1 MKIVDMMK
9 IIAGVFLVSIVSGMA
24 LPTQALAYTYVSKEY
39 GYSIECPEKPLGVIP
54 LVDPEQKGEVLVFKN
69 EGYNILKGWIIATN
83 AFDSNQVPDFDKM
96 TAEDSQKYAAG
107 LIENRGYQTAL
118 FIPLHGH
125 KVLYAVGA
133 PDVYVDSNKND
144 KADIKQQTSQR
155 IETYIPGKKTNYVI
169 VFFQSGEM
177 SKQDI
182 TDYQNGLLSFKETA
196 DVKAVTDADK

>member
-24 LPTQALAYTYVSKEY
+24 LPAQALAYTYVSKEY

-96 TAEDSQKYAAG
+96 TAEDSRKYKDR
-107 LIENRGYQTAL
+107 LKENRGYQIVE